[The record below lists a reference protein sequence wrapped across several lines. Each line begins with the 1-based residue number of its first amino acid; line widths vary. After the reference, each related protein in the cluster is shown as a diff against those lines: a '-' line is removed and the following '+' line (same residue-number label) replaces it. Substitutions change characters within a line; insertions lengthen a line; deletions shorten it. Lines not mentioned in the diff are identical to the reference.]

1 MIKNLLKKIYIL
13 KITSVFLNFFGKPW
27 KGNGVILVY
36 HRILPDDKMNED
48 LKLGLAVSCSQF
60 DKQIKLLKAR
70 YSLLSIDNFIQNIN
84 RKNKFIVTIT
94 FDDGYKDNLK
104 YALPILEKYNVPAT
118 IYISTRFLEKKVEMW
133 WYELKR
139 LVEEN
144 TSLKF
149 QYKDKNFSFIL
160 EKKEQKEKGFKEIR
174 KVLMNLKKNEQTDIL
189 EKMTLNKE
197 RDNYSK
203 ICLTFDEVKILDKNS
218 LITIGSHSHNHLN
231 LKILKEKD
239 LIFEVKQSI
248 EILEKIVNHKIK
260 HFAYPYGGSNEVSER
275 EYNLLKSFN
284 LVSAVTSISHP
295 IKKINLFALP
305 RIYVGT
311 NTCEKSLIN
320 HISGFYNFFY
330 KFFSKN

>member
-1 MIKNLLKKIYIL
+1 MIKNFVKKIYVL
-13 KITSVFLNFFGKPW
+13 NITSRFLDFFAKPW

-36 HRILPDDKMNED
+36 HRILPDDKMKED

-60 DKQIKLLKAR
+60 DKQIKLLKER
-70 YSLLSIDNFIQNIN
+70 YSLVSIDNFIQNIN
-84 RKNKFIVTIT
+84 KKNNFTVTIT

-139 LVEEN
+139 LVEKN

-149 QYKDKNFSFIL
+149 QHKNKNFSFIL
-160 EKKEQKEKGFKEIR
+160 ENKKQKEKGFKKIR
-174 KVLMNLKKNEQTDIL
+174 KILMNLEKNEQTDIL
-189 EKMTLNKE
+189 EKMTFNKE
-197 RDNYSK
+197 RNDYSK
-203 ICLTFDEVKILDKNS
+203 ICLTLDEVKILDKNP

-231 LKILKEKD
+231 FKILKTQD
-239 LIFEVKQSI
+239 LLFEVKQSI
-248 EILEKIVNHKIK
+248 EILEKLVNHKIK
-260 HFAYPYGGSNEVSER
+260 HFAYPYGGANEASER
-275 EYNLLKSFN
+275 EYDLLKSFN
-284 LVSAVTSISHP
+284 LLSAVTSISHP

-305 RIYVGT
+305 RIYVGA

-320 HISGFYNFFY
+320 HISGFYNFLY
-330 KFFSKN
+330 KFFLKN